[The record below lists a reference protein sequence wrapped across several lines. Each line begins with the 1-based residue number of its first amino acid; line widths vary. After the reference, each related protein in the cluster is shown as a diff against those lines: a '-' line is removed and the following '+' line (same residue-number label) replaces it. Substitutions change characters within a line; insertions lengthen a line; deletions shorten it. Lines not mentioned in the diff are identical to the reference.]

1 MGCQRHT
8 NIDSRNTE
16 KRENKIQSS
25 PREER
30 EKQKKKNDKKKKR
43 KGNKFQLKLEV
54 NWAFVAKHGP
64 IIT

>member
-1 MGCQRHT
+1 MPTTHQYRFEKYGKTREQ
-8 NIDSRNTE
+8 NTIKPE
-16 KRENKIQSS
+16 RG
-25 PREER
+25 ER
-30 EKQKKKNDKKKKR
+30 ETKKKKNDKKKKR